1 MENFDT
7 PYLSGS
13 IAEFWR
19 RWHRSLSFWFR
30 DYLYFPLGG
39 NRKGTVRKYINIMIV
54 FMVSGLWHGAAWT
67 FVIWG
72 GLHGL
77 YQVIGHLLMPLRNAV
92 VKRFRIDRESFSH
105 RLFKVLFTFLLV
117 TLAWVFFRAERMT
130 QALTIL
136 AGMRHITPSVLTDGT
151 LYQLGLD
158 RPNFLLMIF
167 GLLIL
172 IGTDLCNHRGIKV
185 SEKILSQGLWLR
197 WCIYIAAVVIIA
209 VCGIWG
215 PGYDATSFIYYK
227 F

>member
-1 MENFDT
+1 M
-7 PYLSGS
+7 
-13 IAEFWR
+13 
-19 RWHRSLSFWFR
+19 
-30 DYLYFPLGG
+30 
-39 NRKGTVRKYINIMIV
+39 
-54 FMVSGLWHGAAWT
+54 
-67 FVIWG
+67 
-72 GLHGL
+72 
-77 YQVIGHLLMPLRNAV
+77 
-92 VKRFRIDRESFSH
+92 
-105 RLFKVLFTFLLV
+105 